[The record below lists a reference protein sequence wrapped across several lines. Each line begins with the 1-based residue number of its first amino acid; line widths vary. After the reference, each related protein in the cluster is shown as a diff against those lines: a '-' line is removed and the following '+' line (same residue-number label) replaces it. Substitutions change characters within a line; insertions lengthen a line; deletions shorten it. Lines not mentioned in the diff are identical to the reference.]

1 MVKLFNWTNKEV
13 EVTLK
18 SGRKVKGF
26 VWRYYRDS
34 NVMRDG
40 DYEYYIG
47 YDGGMMEQ
55 VKPSEVKEI
64 KEIHEYASEN
74 SRRFTR

>member
-1 MVKLFNWTNKEV
+1 MGVKLFNWTNKEV
-13 EVTLK
+13 EITLK
-18 SGRKVKGF
+18 NDRKVKGF
-26 VWRYYRDS
+26 VWRYYRDG

-55 VKPSEVKEI
+55 VKPSEVKTI
-64 KEIHEYASEN
+64 KEISN
-74 SRRFTR
+74 VLQDN